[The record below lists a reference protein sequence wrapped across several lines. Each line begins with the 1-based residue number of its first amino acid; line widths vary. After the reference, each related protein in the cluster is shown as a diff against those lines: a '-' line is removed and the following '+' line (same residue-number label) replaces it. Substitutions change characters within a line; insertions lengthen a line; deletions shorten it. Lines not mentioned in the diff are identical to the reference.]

1 MDEYKVRLD
10 LEFFCLLFGYAIETL
25 NYSGF
30 QLGEIHRLEGRTA
43 VRPYQRYICDRD
55 SELEFAARP
64 NELYIKTHLP
74 EASFA
79 SLNPAF

>member
-30 QLGEIHRLEGRTA
+30 QLGEIHRL
-43 VRPYQRYICDRD
+43 
-55 SELEFAARP
+55 
-64 NELYIKTHLP
+64 
-74 EASFA
+74 
-79 SLNPAF
+79 